1 MSQYIV
7 PEIITI
13 HLVLNRNVIN
23 TKSQLL
29 LEYKRQTINFKVK
42 ITIIKKL
49 RGISSTNLNI
59 KQGTDNSDP

>member
-29 LEYKRQTINFKVK
+29 LEYKRQTINFKVN
-42 ITIIKKL
+42 ITIIKKI
-49 RGISSTNLNI
+49 RVII
-59 KQGTDNSDP
+59 KHKFKYQTRN